1 MRFLCLFSYIIIDVQ
16 DSIFPQALR
25 HAYPSIYICIYIYM
39 YMYIYEV
46 LDFQVTPS
54 AFRCA
59 RSLRCCIPD
68 AFPSNL
74 GYRILRHLPT
84 AFAYVYL

>member
-1 MRFLCLFSYIIIDVQ
+1 MLVFIHTVTIDIQ

-25 HAYPSIYICIYIYM
+25 HAYSSIYICIYIY
-39 YMYIYEV
+39 IYEM
-46 LDFQVTPS
+46 LDFLVTPS
-54 AFRCA
+54 AFRFA
-59 RSLRCCIPD
+59 GSLTCCIPD